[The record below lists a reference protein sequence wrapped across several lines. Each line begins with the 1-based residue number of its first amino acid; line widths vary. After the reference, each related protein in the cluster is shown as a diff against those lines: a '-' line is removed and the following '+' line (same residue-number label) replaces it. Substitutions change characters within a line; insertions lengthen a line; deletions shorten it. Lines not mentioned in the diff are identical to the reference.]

1 MKEGVESLGRV
12 RAQAMVLLVIAFLGG
27 AFVGG
32 TIDQAMRWP
41 SRTRALSRGG
51 FMRGGGPSGRGGAAT
66 RGPRPPG
73 ALPGSYELLGLS
85 ADQHT
90 KIEAILAKRSA
101 RVDSA
106 MKSVCVVIGPAR
118 DSTSKEIEAVLT
130 ADQRTKRDSIRTA
143 RMAVRGP
150 SGPGGPGGPRG
161 TFGCGGVAAPR
172 GAQK

>member
-12 RAQAMVLLVIAFLGG
+12 RAQAMVLLAIAFLGG

-32 TIDQAMRWP
+32 TIERVMVRP
-41 SRTRALSRGG
+41 SRSGAGMRGG
-51 FMRGGGPSGRGGAAT
+51 FARGGGPSGRGSAAAA
-66 RGPRPPG
+66 RGPRPAG
-73 ALPGSYELLGLS
+73 GLPGSYELLGLS

-118 DSTSKEIEAVLT
+118 DSTSKEIETVLT

-143 RMAVRGP
+143 RAGTR
-150 SGPGGPGGPRG
+150 GPGGPRG
-161 TFGCGGVAAPR
+161 GMLGCGAASAPR
-172 GAQK
+172 TAQR

>member
-12 RAQAMVLLVIAFLGG
+12 RAQALVLLAIAFLGG

-32 TIDQAMRWP
+32 TIERVMARP
-41 SRTRALSRGG
+41 SRSGAGMRGG
-51 FMRGGGPSGRGGAAT
+51 FARGGGTSGRGGAAV
-66 RGPRPPG
+66 RGQRPAG

-85 ADQHT
+85 TDQHA

-118 DSTSKEIEAVLT
+118 DSTSKEIDAVLT
-130 ADQRTKRDSIRTA
+130 ADQRTKRDSIRAARTA
-143 RMAVRGP
+143 TR
-150 SGPGGPGGPRG
+150 GPGGPGGPRG
-161 TFGCGGVAAPR
+161 GMLGCGTASSAR
-172 GAQK
+172 TTQR